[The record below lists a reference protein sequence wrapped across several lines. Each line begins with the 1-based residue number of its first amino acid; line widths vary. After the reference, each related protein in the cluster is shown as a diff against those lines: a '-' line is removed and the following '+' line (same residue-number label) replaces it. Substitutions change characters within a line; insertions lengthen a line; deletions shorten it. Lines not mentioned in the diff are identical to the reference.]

1 MRCLYMVFISGV
13 KAFDAE
19 DIGKRN
25 TQKEAIIRNLSRVG
39 WKDCYMLE
47 KPTDSLIET
56 LNAKSK
62 DCYSNIYKVLEIA
75 GISPLAS
82 TEAEREE
89 SVIRRLKT
97 V

>member
-1 MRCLYMVFISGV
+1 MVFISGV

-25 TQKEAIIRNLSRVG
+25 TQKEAIIR

-47 KPTDSLIET
+47 KPADSLIET
-56 LNAKSK
+56 LNAKNK